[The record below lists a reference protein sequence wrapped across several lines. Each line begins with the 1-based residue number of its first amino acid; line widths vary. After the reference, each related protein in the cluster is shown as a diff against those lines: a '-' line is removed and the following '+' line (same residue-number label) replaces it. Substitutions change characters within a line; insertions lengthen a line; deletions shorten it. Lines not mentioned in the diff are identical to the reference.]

1 MSLSSHVQELKKKHQ
16 SLSDSIETAQRA
28 PGIDD
33 LQIVDMK
40 RQKLKIK
47 EEIERLSAPVA

>member
-1 MSLSSHVQELKKKHQ
+1 MSLSSHLQELKKKHK
-16 SLSDSIETAQRA
+16 SISDAIEHAHRA
-28 PGIDD
+28 PGMDD

-47 EEIERLSAPVA
+47 EEIERLSEPVA